1 MPRKITLV
9 SADADS
15 RIILYSVFG
24 RLLFLV
30 IESPHEKRRILLG
43 FRTEE
48 ALLEKINVCLED
60 AAERESRVLLP
71 KAKEWPWP
79 APTENDLPYRWLED

>member
-9 SADADS
+9 SADGDS
-15 RIILYSVFG
+15 RIVLYSVFG
-24 RLLFLV
+24 RLLLLV
-30 IESPHEKRRILLG
+30 VKSPRRTRRILG

-48 ALLEKINVCLED
+48 ALLEKINVCLKD

-79 APTENDLPYRWLED
+79 APTESDLPYRWLED